1 MYCVKV
7 FLKKKQPFYQILFR
21 CIFSSVV
28 FKTSCTCMYVCNV
41 KGFKQADNTLQVMAI
56 TSLARWVRLAKQIIT
71 KYDKN
76 VTIEKQSMACTE
88 DINRSRN
95 YMSISVK
102 INYIS
107 NYQKYKV

>member
-1 MYCVKV
+1 
-7 FLKKKQPFYQILFR
+7 
-21 CIFSSVV
+21 
-28 FKTSCTCMYVCNV
+28 
-41 KGFKQADNTLQVMAI
+41 MAI